1 MGGMGGMPPPGMCGQ
16 MGQMGGGCAPNPLM
30 HGMPGAMSMG
40 SGGLGVGVGGGA
52 AAAAPANSMLQ
63 PSKSAPGSKK
73 DIMSM
78 YNNQPQ
84 RMAPPNL
91 PF

>member
-40 SGGLGVGVGGGA
+40 SGASGGA
-52 AAAAPANSMLQ
+52 SAARRSVS
-63 PSKSAPGSKK
+63 PSRLA
-73 DIMSM
+73 
-78 YNNQPQ
+78 
-84 RMAPPNL
+84 L
-91 PF
+91 